1 MRPSSGRPCA
11 TAPSPC
17 RRTRRRAGRA
27 GRQFDTRRTGTAHA
41 ARQWSACLVPPTTT
55 CRLVRPPLARSRRR
69 RCRPGSTPASR
80 RTPLFPS
87 IHQSNGFEFRSLSEA
102 RDLFALRKDGNIYS
116 RAANPTVLVFERRVA
131 ELEGGIG
138 AAGVASGQAA
148 VAVALL
154 ALAKQ
159 GEHIVAARQLYGG
172 TVDLLQD
179 TFADWGIEVTFVD
192 QDDIEAWRAAVR
204 PTTRALFAESIS
216 NPIAQVLDLGAVAAV
231 ARAAS
236 VPLVIDNTVAT
247 PYLQRAKDFG
257 ADIVGAL
264 RDEVPG
270 RPRHLARR
278 RRRRPRHVRLHRR
291 ARALAPA
298 DADLPAR
305 PRRQPRR
312 ALRPDG
318 VAVHR
323 ARQDEV
329 RARPGPVAVGVQRL
343 PAAAGPR
350 DARPP
355 HAAPHRERAR
365 RRAVPRDASRGR
377 ARCTTPGSTP
387 ARGGPRRRRTSR
399 TGSSSVFAFDLPA
412 TGDAEA
418 DFRLVE
424 EFISR
429 LQVVRLVANIGDA
442 RSLVAHPA
450 SMTHSHMSP
459 TQLAEAAHRPDDGAP
474 VDRPG
479 GRPRHRRRPRSRARP
494 DHRRRGADAAR
505 QPEAVAR

>member
-1 MRPSSGRPCA
+1 MPEETRHAATRSFA
-11 TAPSPC
+11 TAQVQ
-17 RRTRRRAGRA
+17 AGFVSGLA
-27 GRQFDTRRTGTAHA
+27 ENTA
-41 ARQWSACLVPPTTT
+41 V
-55 CRLVRPPLARSRRR
+55 
-69 RCRPGSTPASR
+69 
-80 RTPLFPS
+80 PS
-87 IHQSNGFEFRSLSEA
+87 IHQSNGFEFASLSEA

-192 QDDIEAWRAAVR
+192 QDDLAAWQAAVR

-231 ARAAS
+231 AKSAG

-257 ADIVGAL
+257 ADIVVHSATKFLGGHGTSLGGVVVDLGTFDFTAEPERWPQL
-264 RDEVPG
+264 TQTY
-270 RPRHLARR
+270 AR
-278 RRRRPRHVRLHRR
+278 V
-291 ARALAPA
+291 
-298 DADLPAR
+298 
-305 PRRQPRR
+305 
-312 ALRPDG
+312 PDG
-318 VAVHR
+318 SLV
-323 ARQDEV
+323 
-329 RARPGPVAVGVQRL
+329 
-343 PAAAGPR
+343 
-350 DARPP
+350 
-355 HAAPHRERAR
+355 ERF
-365 RRAVPRDASRGR
+365 GE
-377 ARCTTPGSTP
+377 
-387 ARGGPRRRRTSR
+387 
-399 TGSSSVFAFDLPA
+399 TGSPYIALVKTKYVHDLGPSLSAFNAFQLLQGLETLDLRMERHTATALTVAQFLEQHPAVAHVHHPGLESSPWRANAATYLPDGASSVFAFDVNA

-424 EFISR
+424 DLISR

-459 TQLAEAAHRPDDGAP
+459 AQLAEAYISPTTVRLSIGLEDPRDIVDDLRRALDGVAAATTIDTGRQLAEINAP
-474 VDRPG
+474 
-479 GRPRHRRRPRSRARP
+479 
-494 DHRRRGADAAR
+494 
-505 QPEAVAR
+505 

>member
-1 MRPSSGRPCA
+1 MPENSRPAARSFA
-11 TAPSPC
+11 TAQVQ
-17 RRTRRRAGRA
+17 AG
-27 GRQFDTRRTGTAHA
+27 FDSGVAENTA
-41 ARQWSACLVPPTTT
+41 V
-55 CRLVRPPLARSRRR
+55 
-69 RCRPGSTPASR
+69 
-80 RTPLFPS
+80 PS

-102 RDLFALRKDGNIYS
+102 RDLFALRRDGNIYS

-131 ELEGGIG
+131 ELEGGIA

-192 QDDIEAWRAAVR
+192 QDDLGAWQAAVR

-231 ARAAS
+231 ARRAG

-257 ADIVGAL
+257 ADIVVHSATKFLGGHGTSLGGVVVDLGTFDFTAEPERWPQLTQTYPRVPEGSLVERFGQTGSPYIAL
-264 RDEVPG
+264 VKTKYVHDLGPSLSAFNAFQLLQGLETLDLRMERHTASALKVAQFLEAHPAVSRVHHPG
-270 RPRHLARR
+270 LASSPWHALARR
-278 RRRRPRHVRLHRR
+278 Y
-291 ARALAPA
+291 
-298 DADLPAR
+298 LPEGA
-305 PRRQPRR
+305 
-312 ALRPDG
+312 
-318 VAVHR
+318 
-323 ARQDEV
+323 
-329 RARPGPVAVGVQRL
+329 
-343 PAAAGPR
+343 
-350 DARPP
+350 
-355 HAAPHRERAR
+355 
-365 RRAVPRDASRGR
+365 
-377 ARCTTPGSTP
+377 
-387 ARGGPRRRRTSR
+387 
-399 TGSSSVFAFDLPA
+399 SSVFAFDLPT

-424 EFISR
+424 EFIAR

-459 TQLAEAAHRPDDGAP
+459 TQLAEAHIGPTTIRLSIGLEDARDIVDDLARALDRIP
-474 VDRPG
+474 VTE
-479 GRPRHRRRPRSRARP
+479 SRAELVESL
-494 DHRRRGADAAR
+494 AR
-505 QPEAVAR
+505 

>member
-1 MRPSSGRPCA
+1 MVPMPEATPSAAVPSRQTRSGSFA
-11 TAPSPC
+11 TAQVQ
-17 RRTRRRAGRA
+17 AGYVSGLA
-27 GRQFDTRRTGTAHA
+27 ENTA
-41 ARQWSACLVPPTTT
+41 V
-55 CRLVRPPLARSRRR
+55 
-69 RCRPGSTPASR
+69 
-80 RTPLFPS
+80 PS
-87 IHQSNGFEFRSLSEA
+87 IHQSNGFEFGSLSEA

-192 QDDIEAWRAAVR
+192 QDDTAAWEAAVR

-231 ARAAS
+231 AKRAG
-236 VPLVIDNTVAT
+236 VPLVIDNTVAS

-257 ADIVGAL
+257 ADIVVHSATKFIGGHGTSLGGVVVDLGTFDFTA
-264 RDEVPG
+264 DPG
-270 RPRHLARR
+270 RWPQLTQTYPRVPDGSLVERFGENGSPYIALVKTKYVHDLGPSLSAFNAFQLLQGLETLDLRME
-278 RRRRPRHVRLHRR
+278 RHT
-291 ARALAPA
+291 ASALAVARFLETHPA
-298 DADLPAR
+298 VAR
-305 PRRQPRR
+305 VHHPGLESSPWHANAQTY
-312 ALRPDG
+312 LPDG
-318 VAVHR
+318 A
-323 ARQDEV
+323 
-329 RARPGPVAVGVQRL
+329 
-343 PAAAGPR
+343 
-350 DARPP
+350 
-355 HAAPHRERAR
+355 
-365 RRAVPRDASRGR
+365 
-377 ARCTTPGSTP
+377 
-387 ARGGPRRRRTSR
+387 
-399 TGSSSVFAFDLPA
+399 SSVFAFDLHA

-424 EFISR
+424 DVISR
-429 LQVVRLVANIGDA
+429 LRVIRLVANIGDA

-459 TQLAEAAHRPDDGAP
+459 AQLAEAYISPTTVRLSIGLEDPRDLVDDL
-474 VDRPG
+474 
-479 GRPRHRRRPRSRARP
+479 RRAL
-494 DHRRRGADAAR
+494 DGV
-505 QPEAVAR
+505 AVAGDQVAGDRQLAETSSR